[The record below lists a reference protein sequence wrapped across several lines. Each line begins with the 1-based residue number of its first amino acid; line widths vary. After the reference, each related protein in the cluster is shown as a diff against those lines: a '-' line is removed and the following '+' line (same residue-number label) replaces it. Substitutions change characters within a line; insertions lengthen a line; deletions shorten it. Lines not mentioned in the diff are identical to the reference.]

1 MYSLTHQKWL
11 MLLIAVAFLSLAAVT
26 PRADEIEDPSG
37 IVVPDFPNIVGGNIA
52 ADGEFP
58 FLVRLYINIGGSSYL
73 CGGSLLSDT
82 WVITA
87 AHCLDGAAASGVSI
101 RAGSNQKSSGGERVD
116 ANQLFIHP
124 SYDAATYDHDI
135 ALIELATAVTAP
147 KTGTIDRLTTNEGAA
162 MPEGSTVWVAGWG
175 TTAQGGNTSE
185 DLLKVSV
192 SVSYPQSCADNSGY
206 FESEITDNM
215 ICAGIPGGGQDACQ
229 GDSGGPLFRYDGN
242 DLWLAGIVS
251 WGIGCALSS
260 YPGVYARVANYDTWI
275 NQVMAGGGDDGGSDG
290 GDGGSDAC
298 VIDASSTRTGTQMQ
312 VNLSS
317 GCTATS
323 AETFEAA
330 ATYWADFLYSPVKI
344 EIDADFAPMYCT
356 ASGGILGGA
365 GPTTYGAGPGL
376 PENYTFYTIAH
387 ANALIG
393 QDLYPDGPDM
403 IMRFNSSVGTAGCI
417 ENFSWYFD
425 DGSAPSTPAGTIDFY
440 GTVLHEI
447 GHGLGFLSLLNENGS
462 QALAGY
468 SDVYTNRLYSE
479 ALGLLTSLS
488 DAERQNAMTSETELT
503 WAGGAVDGLASTL
516 TEGTTNGNVRMYAPN
531 PYEPGSSVSHFDKSL
546 TPNDLMEPVKTT
558 RSTTEY
564 QMTRNLF
571 RDIGWVTLPD
581 APAITAVT
589 PGTDF
594 IDVTVAAPYHLGNSL
609 LLNYTATCGSFSAT
623 GTGPTLQVAGLTPD
637 TAYDCSATATTA
649 VGESDASPVTQ
660 ATTTPALPPGQATVT
675 SVDTY
680 GDEAT
685 FQIAITASANTSN
698 TVDDYWVECTAPNGT
713 VLSGNSTTSSV
724 TVSGFQ
730 EEVSYSCEAYA
741 ENSVGAG
748 GSATASNVVVDGIF
762 ERIIPMWLMFEAWK
776 RAQP

>member
-1 MYSLTHQKWL
+1 MLQLAHHKWL
-11 MLLIAVAFLSLAAVT
+11 MPLIAAALLYLSAAA
-26 PRADEIEDPSG
+26 PRADEMNDPSG

-73 CGGSLLSDT
+73 CGGSLLTDT
-82 WVITA
+82 WVLTA
-87 AHCLDGAAASGVSI
+87 AHCLEGAAASGVSI
-101 RAGSNQKSSGGERVD
+101 RAGSNQKSSGGERVY

-124 SYDAATYDHDI
+124 SYDSSTYDHDI
-135 ALIELATAVTAP
+135 ALIELNEAVTAP
-147 KTGTIDRLTTNEGAA
+147 KTGTIDRLTSNENTA

-175 TTAQGGNTSE
+175 TTAEGGNTSE

-192 SVSYPQSCADNSGY
+192 NVSYAESCAANSGY

-229 GDSGGPLFRYDGN
+229 GDSGGPLFRYDDN

-260 YPGVYARVANYDTWI
+260 YPGVYTRVANYDSWI
-275 NQVMAGGGDDGGSDG
+275 NQVMTGGGDTGGGGSG
-290 GDGGSDAC
+290 AC
-298 VIDASSTRTGTQMQ
+298 VIDASSARTGTQVQ
-312 VNLSS
+312 INLNS
-317 GCTATS
+317 GCTTAS
-323 AETFEAA
+323 EETFEAA

-344 EIDADFAPMYCT
+344 EIDADFSPMDCT
-356 ASGGILGGA
+356 ATGGILGGA
-365 GPTTYGAGPGL
+365 GPSTYAAGPGL
-376 PENYTFYTIAH
+376 PENYTFYAIAH

-403 IMRFNSSVGTAGCI
+403 IMRFNSNIGTAGCI

-425 DGSAPSTPAGTIDFY
+425 DGSAPSTPAGTIDLY
-440 GTVLHEI
+440 GTALHEI
-447 GHGLGFLSLLNENGS
+447 GHGLGFLSLLRENGS

-479 ALGLLTSLS
+479 TMGLLTGLS
-488 DAERQNAMTSETELT
+488 DADRQSAMTSETGLT
-503 WAGGAVDGLASTL
+503 SAGGAVDGLASTL
-516 TEGTTNGNVRMYAPN
+516 LQGTTGGNVRMYAPN

-571 RDIGWVTLPD
+571 RDIGWETVPD
-581 APAITAVT
+581 APAIASVSASSNY
-589 PGTDF
+589 
-594 IDVTVAAPYHLGNSL
+594 IDVTLTPPYHLGNTL
-609 LLNYTATCGSFSAT
+609 LLNYTATCGSASAT
-623 GTGPTLQVAGLTPD
+623 GTGSTIRVSGLLPETP
-637 TAYDCSATATTA
+637 YNCSVTATTA

-660 ATTTPALPPGQATVT
+660 ATTTPALPPGQATIA

-680 GDEAT
+680 ADEAT
-685 FQIAITASANTSN
+685 FQIAITASGNTSN
-698 TVDDYWVECTAPNGT
+698 NVDDFWVECTAPDGT
-713 VLSGNSTTSSV
+713 VLAGNSPTQSV
-724 TVSGFQ
+724 TVSGLQ
-730 EEVSYSCEAYA
+730 EGVSYRCEAYA
-741 ENSVGAG
+741 ENSVGEG
-748 GSATASNVVVDGIF
+748 GSAIAGDVVVDGVMPG
-762 ERIIPMWLMFEAWK
+762 IPMWLLYHAWEN
-776 RAQP
+776 AQP